1 MHDFSNYSSFIV
13 EIRLS
18 LVFSQNIYKIRPVD
32 VVSFTFKVLVS
43 QLEKITGLT
52 ECYTEEKIIKLL
64 LARVLLSYLF
74 WRKIVSSEF
83 LLWVSEASKLLNAEN
98 VLF

>member
-43 QLEKITGLT
+43 QLEKMT
-52 ECYTEEKIIKLL
+52 Y
-64 LARVLLSYLF
+64 
-74 WRKIVSSEF
+74 
-83 LLWVSEASKLLNAEN
+83 
-98 VLF
+98 